1 MEEITTPAQ
10 VISELNI
17 LMARSVKGISL
28 MYEQEVT
35 VAELDNAYERDLA
48 LGLLNAGDDLSPDV
62 QKKLTAP
69 EKQAIAL
76 LKASE
81 SKLALDLAKAQ
92 LNRIK
97 ATLKQV
103 DTAIMATGMI
113 GKQVELQWRNA

>member
-69 EKQAIAL
+69 EKQAIAR

-97 ATLKQV
+97 ATLKKV